1 MIETRPQK
9 SRERALLIGLEKQ
22 GVSKWDLHDSL
33 DELRELANS
42 AGAEVVDTV
51 TQKLQKPTAPYYIGR
66 GKAESIK
73 ESCQD
78 QQVTSVIFN
87 DELSPAQGRNLENL
101 FARKV
106 LDRTQLILDIFA
118 QRARSREGR
127 LQIELAQLQYLLPR
141 LTRMWHHLSRQ
152 TGGIGTRG
160 PGETQLEVDR
170 RRVQERIARL
180 ERELESVRKTRAI
193 QRQGRKRHQ
202 WPVAAVV
209 GYTNAG
215 KSTLLNLLT
224 GADVVAEDK
233 LFATLDP
240 TTRSF
245 VLPNKQ
251 RVLLTDTVG
260 FLRKL
265 PHTLIE
271 SFKATLEEVSEADL
285 LIHIADL
292 SHPRVDEQMEAVDRV
307 IKELDA
313 YGKQTLIVFNKIDNL
328 ANREVVDSYLKRF
341 PGSVAISARTGEGV
355 NKLVQALEGALSSW
369 RLRSRFRIPANESAL
384 IAEIHRV
391 GHVLE
396 LRYEGNDALIVAHVP
411 PDLAQKLERYAE
423 RRAQAILAATILRA
437 ASLRTLDSR
446 LRAICDQ
453 PSRLFGVAAKFRG
466 SPIINL
472 ILTGRGIFRFGGRA
486 SKVPIRPQGTTGTF
500 VSATSIPSPCL
511 KGIIEPVRVRPPSGK
526 MMKIAFSSCNLR
538 RNSARACGPQFFRH
552 IGKALSMIAEN
563 TLTAVV

>member
-9 SRERALLIGLEKQ
+9 TQERALLIGLEKQ
-22 GVSKWDLHDSL
+22 GVSKWDLQDSL
-33 DELRELANS
+33 DELRELASS
-42 AGAEVVDTV
+42 AGAKVVDTV
-51 TQKLQKPTAPYYIGR
+51 TQKLPKPTAPYYIGR

-73 ESCQD
+73 DSCRD

-180 ERELESVRKTRAI
+180 ERELEAVRKTRAI
-193 QRQGRKRHQ
+193 QREGRKRHQ

-224 GADVVAEDK
+224 GADLVAEDK

-271 SFKATLEEVSEADL
+271 SFKATLEEVHEADL
-285 LIHIADL
+285 LIHVADL
-292 SHPRVDEQMEAVDRV
+292 AHPRVDEQMEAVDGV

-313 YGKQTLIVFNKIDNL
+313 YGKQTLLVFNKIDNL
-328 ANREVVDSYLKRF
+328 PPPSAGYSVASNREVINSYLKRF

-355 NKLVQALEGALSSW
+355 NSLVQALEGALSSW

-411 PDLAQKLERYAE
+411 PDLAQKLERYA
-423 RRAQAILAATILRA
+423 
-437 ASLRTLDSR
+437 
-446 LRAICDQ
+446 
-453 PSRLFGVAAKFRG
+453 
-466 SPIINL
+466 
-472 ILTGRGIFRFGGRA
+472 
-486 SKVPIRPQGTTGTF
+486 
-500 VSATSIPSPCL
+500 
-511 KGIIEPVRVRPPSGK
+511 
-526 MMKIAFSSCNLR
+526 IA
-538 RNSARACGPQFFRH
+538 
-552 IGKALSMIAEN
+552 
-563 TLTAVV
+563 

>member
-9 SRERALLIGLEKQ
+9 THERALLIGLEKE
-22 GVSKWDLHDSL
+22 GVSKWDLQDSL
-33 DELRELANS
+33 EELAELANS

-51 TQKLQKPTAPYYIGR
+51 TQKLQKPTAPYYIGK
-66 GKAESIK
+66 GKAEAIK
-73 ESCQD
+73 DSLQD
-78 QQVTSVIFN
+78 RQVTSVIFN

-101 FARKV
+101 LARKV

-180 ERELESVRKTRAI
+180 ERELESVRKTRAV

-224 GADVVAEDK
+224 GADLVAENR

-240 TTRSF
+240 TTRSLL
-245 VLPNKQ
+245 LPNKQ

-285 LIHIADL
+285 LIHIVDL
-292 SHPRVDEQMEAVDRV
+292 SHSRVDEQMEAVDAV

-313 YGKQTLIVFNKIDNL
+313 FGKQTLIVFNKIDNL
-328 ANREVVDSYLKRF
+328 TDRELAETYVKRF
-341 PGSVAISARTGEGV
+341 SGSVAISARTGEGV
-355 NKLVQALEGALSSW
+355 DKLIQALQQALSSW
-369 RLRSRFRIPANESAL
+369 RLRSRFRIPANETAL

-396 LRYEGNDALIVAHVP
+396 LKYEGDWALIVTHVP
-411 PDLAQKLERYAE
+411 PNLAQKLER
-423 RRAQAILAATILRA
+423 
-437 ASLRTLDSR
+437 
-446 LRAICDQ
+446 
-453 PSRLFGVAAKFRG
+453 
-466 SPIINL
+466 
-472 ILTGRGIFRFGGRA
+472 
-486 SKVPIRPQGTTGTF
+486 
-500 VSATSIPSPCL
+500 
-511 KGIIEPVRVRPPSGK
+511 
-526 MMKIAFSSCNLR
+526 FS
-538 RNSARACGPQFFRH
+538 QD
-552 IGKALSMIAEN
+552 
-563 TLTAVV
+563 

>member
-1 MIETRPQK
+1 MIETKPKRQA
-9 SRERALLIGLEKQ
+9 ERALLIGLERD
-22 GVSKWDLHDSL
+22 GVSKWDLRDSME
-33 DELRELANS
+33 ELRELASS

-51 TQKLQKPTAPYYIGR
+51 TQKLPKPTAPFYIGK
-66 GKAESIK
+66 GKAEAIRDSVQ
-73 ESCQD
+73 SQR
-78 QQVTSVIFN
+78 VTSVIFN

-101 FARKV
+101 FSRKV

-170 RRVQERIARL
+170 RRVQERIVRL
-180 ERELESVRKTRAI
+180 ERELEGVRKERSV
-193 QRQGRKRHQ
+193 QRQGRRRHQ

-215 KSTLLNLLT
+215 KSTLLNLMT
-224 GADVVAEDK
+224 GADVLAVDK

-245 VLPNKQ
+245 KLPNKQ

-285 LIHIADL
+285 LIHVADL
-292 SHPRVDEQMEAVDRV
+292 SHPRVDEQMSAVDSV
-307 IKELDA
+307 IKELNA
-313 YGKQTLIVFNKIDNL
+313 FGKQTMLVFNKIDLLENTDL
-328 ANREVVDSYLKRF
+328 ASIYCRRF
-341 PGSVAISARTGEGV
+341 PGSVAISAKIGRGIDQFVE
-355 NKLVQALEGALSSW
+355 ALQEALSAW
-369 RLRSRFRIPANESAL
+369 RLRSHFRIPLSESNL
-384 IAEIHRV
+384 VAELHRV

-396 LRYEGNDALIVAHVP
+396 VQYEGEDALITAHVP
-411 PDLAQKLERYAE
+411 PHLEQKL
-423 RRAQAILAATILRA
+423 TN
-437 ASLRTLDSR
+437 
-446 LRAICDQ
+446 
-453 PSRLFGVAAKFRG
+453 F
-466 SPIINL
+466 
-472 ILTGRGIFRFGGRA
+472 
-486 SKVPIRPQGTTGTF
+486 
-500 VSATSIPSPCL
+500 
-511 KGIIEPVRVRPPSGK
+511 
-526 MMKIAFSSCNLR
+526 IAN
-538 RNSARACGPQFFRH
+538 
-552 IGKALSMIAEN
+552 
-563 TLTAVV
+563 

>member
-1 MIETRPQK
+1 MIEVSPHKKQ
-9 SRERALLIGLEKQ
+9 ERALLIGLEQ
-22 GVSKWDLHDSL
+22 EGVSKWDLRDSME
-33 DELRELANS
+33 ELAELANS

-51 TQKLQKPTAPYYIGR
+51 TQKLQKPTAPYYIGK
-66 GKAESIK
+66 GKAELIK
-73 ESCQD
+73 ESFKD
-78 QQVTSVIFN
+78 QHVTSVIFD

-101 FARKV
+101 LSRKV

-215 KSTLLNLLT
+215 KSTFLNLLT

-285 LIHIADL
+285 LIHIVDL
-292 SHPRVDEQMEAVDRV
+292 SHPRVDEQMAAVDSV

-313 YGKQTLIVFNKIDNL
+313 FGKQTLIVFNKIDLLENPEL
-328 ANREVVDSYLKRF
+328 ASIYCRRF
-341 PGSVAISARTGEGV
+341 PGSVAISAKAGRGIDQFVEA
-355 NKLVQALEGALSSW
+355 LQAALGAW
-369 RLRSRFRIPANESAL
+369 RLRSHFRIPLSESNL
-384 IAEIHRV
+384 IAEVHRV

-396 LRYEGNDALIVAHVP
+396 VQYENNCAVITAHVP
-411 PDLAQKLERYAE
+411 PHLEQKL
-423 RRAQAILAATILRA
+423 
-437 ASLRTLDSR
+437 
-446 LRAICDQ
+446 
-453 PSRLFGVAAKFRG
+453 
-466 SPIINL
+466 
-472 ILTGRGIFRFGGRA
+472 TGF
-486 SKVPIRPQGTTGTF
+486 
-500 VSATSIPSPCL
+500 
-511 KGIIEPVRVRPPSGK
+511 
-526 MMKIAFSSCNLR
+526 IAR
-538 RNSARACGPQFFRH
+538 
-552 IGKALSMIAEN
+552 
-563 TLTAVV
+563 

>member
-1 MIETRPQK
+1 
-9 SRERALLIGLEKQ
+9 
-22 GVSKWDLHDSL
+22 
-33 DELRELANS
+33 
-42 AGAEVVDTV
+42 
-51 TQKLQKPTAPYYIGR
+51 
-66 GKAESIK
+66 
-73 ESCQD
+73 
-78 QQVTSVIFN
+78 
-87 DELSPAQGRNLENL
+87 
-101 FARKV
+101 V

-141 LTRMWHHLSRQ
+141 LTRMWNHLSRQ

-180 ERELESVRKTRAI
+180 ERELEGVRKVRTV

-202 WPVAAVV
+202 WPVASVV

-224 GADVVAEDK
+224 GADLVAENK

-245 VLPNKQ
+245 TLPNKQ

-285 LIHIADL
+285 LIHIVDL
-292 SHPRVDEQMEAVDRV
+292 SHARVDEQITAVNSV

-313 YGKQTLIVFNKIDNL
+313 FDKQTLIVFNKIDLLDNKEL
-328 ANREVVDSYLKRF
+328 VEIYRKRF

-355 NKLVQALEGALSSW
+355 GALVQALQHELASW
-369 RLRSRFRIPANESAL
+369 RLRSRFRIRASESAL

-396 LRYEGNDALIVAHVP
+396 LRYEGSDAIIVAHIP
-411 PDLAQKLERYAE
+411 PQLEQKVAPFALE
-423 RRAQAILAATILRA
+423 
-437 ASLRTLDSR
+437 
-446 LRAICDQ
+446 
-453 PSRLFGVAAKFRG
+453 
-466 SPIINL
+466 
-472 ILTGRGIFRFGGRA
+472 
-486 SKVPIRPQGTTGTF
+486 
-500 VSATSIPSPCL
+500 
-511 KGIIEPVRVRPPSGK
+511 
-526 MMKIAFSSCNLR
+526 
-538 RNSARACGPQFFRH
+538 
-552 IGKALSMIAEN
+552 
-563 TLTAVV
+563 

>member
-1 MIETRPQK
+1 MIETRPK
-9 SRERALLIGLEKQ
+9 RTHERALLIGLEKQ
-22 GVSKWDLHDSL
+22 GVSKWDLRDSL
-33 DELRELANS
+33 EELAELANS

-51 TQKLQKPTAPYYIGR
+51 TQKLDRPTAPYYIGK
-66 GKAESIK
+66 GKAESLK
-73 ESCQD
+73 PALQD
-78 QQVTSVIFN
+78 RQVTSVIFD

-101 FARKV
+101 LSRKV

-170 RRVQERIARL
+170 RRVQERISRL
-180 ERELESVRKTRAI
+180 ERELESVRKTRAV

-224 GADVVAEDK
+224 GADVVAENK

-285 LIHIADL
+285 LIHIVDL
-292 SHPRVDEQMEAVDRV
+292 SHARVDDQIEAVEGV

-313 YGKQTLIVFNKIDNL
+313 FGKQTLIIFNKIDNL
-328 ANREVVDSYLKRF
+328 QNRELIENYLRRF
-341 PGSVAISARTGEGV
+341 AGSVAISARTGEGV
-355 NKLVQALEGALSSW
+355 NKLVQALQDALSAW
-369 RLRSRFRIPANESAL
+369 RLRSHFKIPASESAL

-396 LRYEGNDALIVAHVP
+396 LKYEGNDAVIVAHVP
-411 PDLAQKLERYAE
+411 PELSQKL
-423 RRAQAILAATILRA
+423 
-437 ASLRTLDSR
+437 AS
-446 LRAICDQ
+446 
-453 PSRLFGVAAKFRG
+453 
-466 SPIINL
+466 
-472 ILTGRGIFRFGGRA
+472 
-486 SKVPIRPQGTTGTF
+486 
-500 VSATSIPSPCL
+500 
-511 KGIIEPVRVRPPSGK
+511 
-526 MMKIAFSSCNLR
+526 FSD
-538 RNSARACGPQFFRH
+538 
-552 IGKALSMIAEN
+552 
-563 TLTAVV
+563 

>member
-1 MIETRPQK
+1 MIETRPK
-9 SRERALLIGLEKQ
+9 KTHERALLIGLEKA
-22 GVSKWDLHDSL
+22 GVSKWDLRDSM
-33 DELRELANS
+33 DELRELASS

-51 TQKLQKPTAPYYIGR
+51 TQKLQKPTAPYYIGK
-66 GKAESIK
+66 GKAELIRDSI
-73 ESCQD
+73 QQ
-78 QQVTSVIFN
+78 QQVTSIIFN

-101 FARKV
+101 LARKV

-141 LTRMWHHLSRQ
+141 LTRMWDHLSRQ

-285 LIHIADL
+285 LIHIVDL
-292 SHPRVDEQMEAVDRV
+292 SHARVDDQIEAVEGV

-313 YGKQTLIVFNKIDNL
+313 FGKQTLIVFNKIDNL
-328 ANREVVDSYLKRF
+328 QNRDLIETYVKRF
-341 PGSVAISARTGEGV
+341 PGSVAISARMGEGV
-355 NKLVQALEGALSSW
+355 DKLVQALQQG
-369 RLRSRFRIPANESAL
+369 LR
-384 IAEIHRV
+384 
-391 GHVLE
+391 
-396 LRYEGNDALIVAHVP
+396 
-411 PDLAQKLERYAE
+411 
-423 RRAQAILAATILRA
+423 
-437 ASLRTLDSR
+437 
-446 LRAICDQ
+446 
-453 PSRLFGVAAKFRG
+453 
-466 SPIINL
+466 
-472 ILTGRGIFRFGGRA
+472 
-486 SKVPIRPQGTTGTF
+486 
-500 VSATSIPSPCL
+500 
-511 KGIIEPVRVRPPSGK
+511 
-526 MMKIAFSSCNLR
+526 
-538 RNSARACGPQFFRH
+538 
-552 IGKALSMIAEN
+552 
-563 TLTAVV
+563 

>member
-1 MIETRPQK
+1 MIETGPRK
-9 SRERALLIGLEKQ
+9 TKERALLIGLEKE
-22 GVSKWDLHDSL
+22 GVSKWDLRDSL

-42 AGAEVVDTV
+42 AGAKVVDTV
-51 TQKLQKPTAPYYIGR
+51 TQRLQRPTAPYYIGR
-66 GKAESIK
+66 GKAEAIRDSVQ
-73 ESCQD
+73 SQR
-78 QQVTSVIFN
+78 VTSVIFN

-101 FARKV
+101 LSRKV

-180 ERELESVRKTRAI
+180 ERELESVRKTRAV

-224 GADVVAEDK
+224 GADVVAVDK
-233 LFATLDP
+233 LFVTLDP

-285 LIHIADL
+285 LIHVVDL
-292 SHPRVDEQMEAVDRV
+292 SHPRVDDQIVAVENV
-307 IKELDA
+307 IKELNA
-313 YGKQTLIVFNKIDNL
+313 FGKQTVIVFNKIDQL
-328 ANREVVDSYLKRF
+328 QNRELIDTYL
-341 PGSVAISARTGEGV
+341 
-355 NKLVQALEGALSSW
+355 
-369 RLRSRFRIPANESAL
+369 
-384 IAEIHRV
+384 
-391 GHVLE
+391 
-396 LRYEGNDALIVAHVP
+396 
-411 PDLAQKLERYAE
+411 
-423 RRAQAILAATILRA
+423 
-437 ASLRTLDSR
+437 
-446 LRAICDQ
+446 
-453 PSRLFGVAAKFRG
+453 
-466 SPIINL
+466 
-472 ILTGRGIFRFGGRA
+472 
-486 SKVPIRPQGTTGTF
+486 
-500 VSATSIPSPCL
+500 
-511 KGIIEPVRVRPPSGK
+511 
-526 MMKIAFSSCNLR
+526 
-538 RNSARACGPQFFRH
+538 
-552 IGKALSMIAEN
+552 
-563 TLTAVV
+563 

>member
-1 MIETRPQK
+1 MDFTTRAARVRRTGMIETRPK
-9 SRERALLIGLEKQ
+9 KNHERAVLVGLEQ
-22 GVSKWDLHDSL
+22 AGVSKWDLRDSL
-33 DELRELANS
+33 EELAELANS

-51 TQKLQKPTAPYYIGR
+51 TQKLQKPTAPYYIGK

-73 ESCQD
+73 DSLQD
-78 QQVTSVIFN
+78 RQVTSIIFD

-101 FARKV
+101 LARKV
-106 LDRTQLILDIFA
+106 IDRTQLILDIFA

-141 LTRMWHHLSRQ
+141 LTRMWDHLSRQ

-180 ERELESVRKTRAI
+180 ERELEAVRRTRAV

-224 GADVVAEDK
+224 GADVVAANK

-285 LIHIADL
+285 LIHIVDL
-292 SHPRVDEQMEAVDRV
+292 SHPRVDEQMEAVDGV

-313 YGKQTLIVFNKIDNL
+313 FGKQTLIVFNKIDKMADREL
-328 ANREVVDSYLKRF
+328 AGSYLKRF

-355 NKLVQALEGALSSW
+355 EKLVQALQEALSSW
-369 RLRSRFRIPANESAL
+369 RLRSRFRIPTHETAL

-391 GHVLE
+391 GHMLE
-396 LRYEGNDALIVAHVP
+396 LKYEGDDAEIVAHVP
-411 PDLAQKLERYAE
+411 PELAQKLERYAT
-423 RRAQAILAATILRA
+423 Q
-437 ASLRTLDSR
+437 D
-446 LRAICDQ
+446 
-453 PSRLFGVAAKFRG
+453 
-466 SPIINL
+466 
-472 ILTGRGIFRFGGRA
+472 
-486 SKVPIRPQGTTGTF
+486 
-500 VSATSIPSPCL
+500 
-511 KGIIEPVRVRPPSGK
+511 
-526 MMKIAFSSCNLR
+526 
-538 RNSARACGPQFFRH
+538 
-552 IGKALSMIAEN
+552 
-563 TLTAVV
+563 

>member
-1 MIETRPQK
+1 MIETQRDRPQ
-9 SRERALLIGLEKQ
+9 ERAILIGLETE
-22 GVSKWDLHDSL
+22 GVSKWDLRDSM
-33 DELRELANS
+33 DELRELASS
-42 AGAEVVDTV
+42 AGAQVVDSV
-51 TQKLQKPTAPYYIGR
+51 TQKLQRPTAPYYIGK
-66 GKAESIK
+66 GKAELIRDSIQK
-73 ESCQD
+73 QR
-78 QQVTSVIFN
+78 VTSVIFD
-87 DELSPAQGRNLENL
+87 DELSPAQGRNLETL
-101 FARKV
+101 LSRKV

-141 LTRMWHHLSRQ
+141 LTGMWNHLSRQ

-180 ERELESVRKTRAI
+180 ERELEAVRKTRAV

-224 GADVVAEDK
+224 GADVVAIDQ

-245 VLPNKQ
+245 TLPNKQ

-271 SFKATLEEVSEADL
+271 SFKATLEEVHEADL
-285 LIHIADL
+285 LIHVADL
-292 SHPRVDEQMEAVDRV
+292 SHPRIDEQMEAVDSV

-313 YGKQTLIVFNKIDNL
+313 YGKQTLIVLNKIDNVTDRDL
-328 ANREVVDSYLKRF
+328 VKAYLQRC
-341 PGSVAISARTGEGV
+341 PGSVAISARTGEGMTT
-355 NKLVQALEGALSSW
+355 LVKALEDVLCAW
-369 RLRSRFRIPANESAL
+369 RLRSRFQIPANESAL
-384 IAEIHRV
+384 LAEIHRV

-396 LRYEGNDALIVAHVP
+396 LSYDGDVAVVVAHVP
-411 PDLAQKLERYAE
+411 PHLEQRLARF
-423 RRAQAILAATILRA
+423 AQ
-437 ASLRTLDSR
+437 S
-446 LRAICDQ
+446 
-453 PSRLFGVAAKFRG
+453 
-466 SPIINL
+466 
-472 ILTGRGIFRFGGRA
+472 
-486 SKVPIRPQGTTGTF
+486 
-500 VSATSIPSPCL
+500 
-511 KGIIEPVRVRPPSGK
+511 
-526 MMKIAFSSCNLR
+526 
-538 RNSARACGPQFFRH
+538 
-552 IGKALSMIAEN
+552 
-563 TLTAVV
+563 

>member
-9 SRERALLIGLEKQ
+9 TQERALLIGLEKQ
-22 GVSKWDLHDSL
+22 GVSKWDLQDSL
-33 DELRELANS
+33 DELRELASS
-42 AGAEVVDTV
+42 AGAKVVDTI
-51 TQKLQKPTAPYYIGR
+51 TQKLPKPTAPYYIGR

-78 QQVTSVIFN
+78 QRVTSVIFD

-180 ERELESVRKTRAI
+180 ERELEAVRKTRAI
-193 QRQGRKRHQ
+193 QREGRKRRQ

-224 GADVVAEDK
+224 GADVVTEDK

-271 SFKATLEEVSEADL
+271 SFKATLEEVREADL
-285 LIHIADL
+285 LLHVADL
-292 SHPRVDEQMEAVDRV
+292 SHPRLDEQMAAVDAV

-328 ANREVVDSYLKRF
+328 PNRELAESYLKRF
-341 PGSVAISARTGEGV
+341 SGSVAISARTGEGV
-355 NKLVQALEGALSSW
+355 NDLVQALEHTLSSW
-369 RLRSRFRIPANESAL
+369 RLRSRFRISATESAL

-396 LRYEGNDALIVAHVP
+396 LRYDDNDAVILAHVP

-423 RRAQAILAATILRA
+423 
-437 ASLRTLDSR
+437 
-446 LRAICDQ
+446 
-453 PSRLFGVAAKFRG
+453 G
-466 SPIINL
+466 
-472 ILTGRGIFRFGGRA
+472 
-486 SKVPIRPQGTTGTF
+486 
-500 VSATSIPSPCL
+500 
-511 KGIIEPVRVRPPSGK
+511 
-526 MMKIAFSSCNLR
+526 
-538 RNSARACGPQFFRH
+538 
-552 IGKALSMIAEN
+552 
-563 TLTAVV
+563 

>member
-1 MIETRPQK
+1 MIETRPK
-9 SRERALLIGLEKQ
+9 KTHERALLLGLEKQ
-22 GVSKWDLHDSL
+22 GVSKWDLQDSL
-33 DELRELANS
+33 EELAELANS

-51 TQKLQKPTAPYYIGR
+51 TQKLQKPTAPYYIGK
-66 GKAESIK
+66 GKAEAIK
-73 ESCQD
+73 HSLQHR
-78 QQVTSVIFN
+78 QVTSVIFD
-87 DELSPAQGRNLENL
+87 DELSPAQGRNLESL
-101 FARKV
+101 LARKV

-180 ERELESVRKTRAI
+180 ERELEAVRKTRAV

-224 GADVVAEDK
+224 GADVVTENR

-285 LIHIADL
+285 LIHIVDL
-292 SHPRVDEQMEAVDRV
+292 SHARVDDQMEAVEGV

-313 YGKQTLIVFNKIDNL
+313 FGKQTLIVFNKIDNL
-328 ANREVVDSYLKRF
+328 ENRELADTYVKRF

-355 NKLVQALEGALSSW
+355 NKLVQALQDALSAW
-369 RLRSRFRIPANESAL
+369 RLRSRFRIPASESAL
-384 IAEIHRV
+384 IAEIYRV

-396 LRYEGNDALIVAHVP
+396 LRYEGEGALIVAHVP
-411 PDLAQKLERYAE
+411 PELAQKLERYAE
-423 RRAQAILAATILRA
+423 QA
-437 ASLRTLDSR
+437 
-446 LRAICDQ
+446 
-453 PSRLFGVAAKFRG
+453 
-466 SPIINL
+466 
-472 ILTGRGIFRFGGRA
+472 
-486 SKVPIRPQGTTGTF
+486 
-500 VSATSIPSPCL
+500 
-511 KGIIEPVRVRPPSGK
+511 
-526 MMKIAFSSCNLR
+526 
-538 RNSARACGPQFFRH
+538 
-552 IGKALSMIAEN
+552 
-563 TLTAVV
+563 

>member
-1 MIETRPQK
+1 MFETRPK
-9 SRERALLIGLEKQ
+9 KNHERALLIGLEKQ
-22 GVSKWDLHDSL
+22 GVSKWDLQDSL
-33 DELRELANS
+33 EELAELATS

-51 TQKLQKPTAPYYIGR
+51 TQKLQKPTAPYYIGK
-66 GKAESIK
+66 GKAEEIK
-73 ESCQD
+73 HSFQD
-78 QQVTSVIFN
+78 REVTSVIFD

-101 FARKV
+101 LARKV

-141 LTRMWHHLSRQ
+141 LTGMWEHLSRQ
-152 TGGIGTRG
+152 TGGIGMRG

-180 ERELESVRKTRAI
+180 ERELEAVRKTRAV

-224 GADVVAEDK
+224 GADVVAENR

-285 LIHIADL
+285 LIHIVDL
-292 SHPRVDEQMEAVDRV
+292 SHSRVDDQIEAVEGV
-307 IKELDA
+307 IKELNA
-313 YGKQTLIVFNKIDNL
+313 FGKQTVIVFNKIDNL
-328 ANREVVDSYLKRF
+328 ANRELAETYTKRF
-341 PGSVAISARTGEGV
+341 PGSVAISARSGEGV
-355 NKLVQALEGALSSW
+355 NDLVQTLQDALSAW
-369 RLRSRFRIPANESAL
+369 RLRSRFRIPASESAL
-384 IAEIHRV
+384 IAEIYRV

-396 LRYEGNDALIVAHVP
+396 LHYEGEGALIVAHVP
-411 PDLAQKLERYAE
+411 PELAQKLERFAE
-423 RRAQAILAATILRA
+423 R
-437 ASLRTLDSR
+437 S
-446 LRAICDQ
+446 
-453 PSRLFGVAAKFRG
+453 
-466 SPIINL
+466 
-472 ILTGRGIFRFGGRA
+472 
-486 SKVPIRPQGTTGTF
+486 
-500 VSATSIPSPCL
+500 
-511 KGIIEPVRVRPPSGK
+511 
-526 MMKIAFSSCNLR
+526 
-538 RNSARACGPQFFRH
+538 
-552 IGKALSMIAEN
+552 
-563 TLTAVV
+563 

>member
-1 MIETRPQK
+1 MIETRPK
-9 SRERALLIGLEKQ
+9 KTHERALLIGLEKQ
-22 GVSKWDLHDSL
+22 GVSKWDLQDSL
-33 DELRELANS
+33 EELAELANS

-51 TQKLQKPTAPYYIGR
+51 TQKLQKPTAPYYIGK
-66 GKAESIK
+66 GKAEAIK
-73 ESCQD
+73 HSLQD
-78 QQVTSVIFN
+78 REITSVIFD

-101 FARKV
+101 LSRKV

-141 LTRMWHHLSRQ
+141 LTRMWDHLSRQ

-180 ERELESVRKTRAI
+180 ERELEAVRKTRAV

-224 GADVVAEDK
+224 GADVVAENR
-233 LFATLDP
+233 LFATVDP

-285 LIHIADL
+285 LIHVVDL
-292 SHPRVDEQMEAVDRV
+292 SHARVDDQMEAVEGV
-307 IKELDA
+307 IKELNA
-313 YGKQTLIVFNKIDNL
+313 FGKQTLIVFNKIDKL
-328 ANREVVDSYLKRF
+328 QNRELIETYLRRF

-355 NKLVQALEGALSSW
+355 NKLVRALEDALSSW
-369 RLRSRFRIPANESAL
+369 RLRSRFHIPSNESAL

-396 LRYEGNDALIVAHVP
+396 LRYEDNDAVIVAHVP
-411 PDLAQKLERYAE
+411 PELAQKLAHYA
-423 RRAQAILAATILRA
+423 
-437 ASLRTLDSR
+437 
-446 LRAICDQ
+446 
-453 PSRLFGVAAKFRG
+453 
-466 SPIINL
+466 
-472 ILTGRGIFRFGGRA
+472 
-486 SKVPIRPQGTTGTF
+486 
-500 VSATSIPSPCL
+500 
-511 KGIIEPVRVRPPSGK
+511 VRD
-526 MMKIAFSSCNLR
+526 
-538 RNSARACGPQFFRH
+538 
-552 IGKALSMIAEN
+552 
-563 TLTAVV
+563 